1 MGMECRLRRI
11 SEFEL
16 AAYRKDPAKL
26 YSDLFPSSPTAL
38 ADFGNVTSLMEEVQN
53 SPLSLRIRERA
64 LAGETLLEQDVQAF
78 QREMQDVLK
87 DFPQFAKAME
97 KHQPGISQDQKS
109 LSLHK
114 SWSCLNFL
122 FIGNGMEPDDSVLGK
137 SILGGAEIP
146 DANGVMGYGPV
157 RYLLPAGVRE
167 IYAALAEFPIE
178 TTAREFDAEKADLA
192 RVYVPHHGPEEL
204 VQYFNW
210 LLEFYRGAAEKG
222 EAVLLWIS

>member
-38 ADFGNVTSLMEEVQN
+38 ADFGKVTSLMKE
-53 SPLSLRIRERA
+53 
-64 LAGETLLEQDVQAF
+64 
-78 QREMQDVLK
+78 VLK

-97 KHQPGISQDQKS
+97 KHQPGISEDQKS

-157 RYLLPAGVRE
+157 RHLLPAGVRE

-222 EAVLLWIS
+222 EA